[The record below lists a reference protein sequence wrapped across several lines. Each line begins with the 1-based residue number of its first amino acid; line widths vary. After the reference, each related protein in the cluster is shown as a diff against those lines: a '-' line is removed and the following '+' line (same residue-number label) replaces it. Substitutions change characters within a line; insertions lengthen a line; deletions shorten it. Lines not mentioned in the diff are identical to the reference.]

1 MSKTSFDYKLY
12 RESFRQLRPIGL
24 AGTVVLCIASIAM
37 PIGTLLNSTTSDK
50 ILVDMAAN
58 NPLLSI
64 IFLLLVPIMVLYLF
78 NFLNKRDASDYYF
91 SLANTRT
98 SLLLS
103 MYAAIVTWIL
113 LFTLSSIVVSWCMMM
128 FLSEYMITSYVSY
141 LVALLNVFGT
151 SLYIAS
157 AFLMAMMLTGTTF
170 TNLILAVLII
180 I

>member
-1 MSKTSFDYKLY
+1 
-12 RESFRQLRPIGL
+12 
-24 AGTVVLCIASIAM
+24 
-37 PIGTLLNSTTSDK
+37 
-50 ILVDMAAN
+50 
-58 NPLLSI
+58 
-64 IFLLLVPIMVLYLF
+64 
-78 NFLNKRDASDYYF
+78 
-91 SLANTRT
+91 
-98 SLLLS
+98 

-180 I
+180 ILVRGSFFLYSPPACGQFCQSCPPTAI